1 MPGASEG
8 LFGRFPVKPGM
19 TGGFIPGMTEGFKQG
34 MTESIMPEMA
44 EGFKQGMGCLVMLRL
59 GRGVPAGGGEG
70 DLKGRGDVAG
80 FLLDGEFGLG
90 AGASGPHKDV
100 GTALDR
106 GMKILSSTSG
116 LLRMTVTNASAILR
130 MTGTNTF
137 GIFRMTTPN
146 SFGIFRIT
154 VTNASAI
161 LRMTGTNTF
170 GIFRMTTPNTFGIFR
185 MTTTNASAILR
196 MTGTST
202 FGSLRMTKGIADCL
216 GEDFGLVVAA
226 GAAAGPVEGD
236 GDDEVHVGKVGR
248 RSEATAQQPAVEAAG
263 GEVGVVF
270 QGTWDGTV
278 GALVVH
284 EGGGIGIVHALVG
297 GPVPLEDGVEPV
309 GQGVMGR

>member
-1 MPGASEG
+1 MGQG
-8 LFGRFPVKPGM
+8 LLGRFPVKPGM
-19 TGGFIPGMTEGFKQG
+19 TEGIKQG
-34 MTESIMPEMA
+34 MTEGIRPEVT
-44 EGFKQGMGCLVMLRL
+44 EGAKQGMGCLVMLRL

-70 DLKGRGDVAG
+70 DLKGGGDVAG

-116 LLRMTVTNASAILR
+116 PFRMTATNTFGLLRMR
-130 MTGTNTF
+130 GTNTF
-137 GIFRMTTPN
+137 DIFRMT
-146 SFGIFRIT
+146 
-154 VTNASAI
+154 V
-161 LRMTGTNTF
+161 
-170 GIFRMTTPNTFGIFR
+170 
-185 MTTTNASAILR
+185 
-196 MTGTST
+196 TST
-202 FGSLRMTKGIADCL
+202 FGSLRMIKGIADCL
-216 GEDFGLVVAA
+216 GEDFGLVIAA
-226 GAAAGPVEGD
+226 GAEAGPVEGD
-236 GDDEVHVGKVGR
+236 GDDEVHVGKVGGGGQA
-248 RSEATAQQPAVEAAG
+248 SAQKTTVEAAG

-278 GALVVH
+278 GAFVVH

>member
-1 MPGASEG
+1 MGQG
-8 LFGRFPVKPGM
+8 LLGRFPVKPGM
-19 TGGFIPGMTEGFKQG
+19 TEGAKQG
-34 MTESIMPEMA
+34 MTEGIRPEVT
-44 EGFKQGMGCLVMLRL
+44 EGAKQGMGCLVMLRL
-59 GRGVPAGGGEG
+59 GRGVPVGGGEG
-70 DLKGRGDVAG
+70 DLKGGGDVAG

-90 AGASGPHKDV
+90 AGASGPHKNIR
-100 GTALDR
+100 TALDR

-116 LLRMTVTNASAILR
+116 LLRMTKTQHLRSR

-146 SFGIFRIT
+146 SF
-154 VTNASAI
+154 V
-161 LRMTGTNTF
+161 
-170 GIFRMTTPNTFGIFR
+170 IFR

-196 MTGTST
+196 MTERNNFGPFRRIATNTSGPFRMTGTST
-202 FGSLRMTKGIADCL
+202 FGSLRMIKGIADCL
-216 GEDFGLVVAA
+216 GEDFGLVIAA

-236 GDDEVHVGKVGR
+236 GDNEVHVGEVRGGGQAAAQ
-248 RSEATAQQPAVEAAG
+248 EAPVEAAG

-270 QGTWDGTV
+270 QGTWDGAV

-297 GPVPLEDGVEPV
+297 GPVPLEDRVEAV

>member
-8 LFGRFPVKPGM
+8 LLGRFPVKPGM
-19 TGGFIPGMTEGFKQG
+19 TEGAKQGMTEGIRPEVTEGAKQGMTEGIRPEVTEGVKQG
-34 MTESIMPEMA
+34 MTESI
-44 EGFKQGMGCLVMLRL
+44 KQGMGCLVMLRL

-70 DLKGRGDVAG
+70 DLKGGGDVAG

-90 AGASGPHKDV
+90 AGASGPHKNIR
-100 GTALDR
+100 TALDR

-116 LLRMTVTNASAILR
+116 LLRMTKTQHLRSR

-146 SFGIFRIT
+146 SFGIFKMT
-154 VTNASAI
+154 TTNASAI
-161 LRMTGTNTF
+161 L
-170 GIFRMTTPNTFGIFR
+170 R

-196 MTGTST
+196 MTGRNN
-202 FGSLRMTKGIADCL
+202 FGLIRMTKGITDCL

-236 GDDEVHVGKVGR
+236 GDDEVHVGEVRGGGQAAAQ
-248 RSEATAQQPAVEAAG
+248 EATVEATG
-263 GEVGVVF
+263 GEVGVIL
-270 QGTWDGTV
+270 QGAGDGAV
-278 GALVVH
+278 GAFVVH
-284 EGGGIGIVHALVG
+284 KGGGIGIVHALVG
-297 GPVPLEDGVEPV
+297 GPVPLEDGVEAV

>member
-1 MPGASEG
+1 
-8 LFGRFPVKPGM
+8 
-19 TGGFIPGMTEGFKQG
+19 
-34 MTESIMPEMA
+34 
-44 EGFKQGMGCLVMLRL
+44 MGCLVMLRL

-70 DLKGRGDVAG
+70 DLKGGGDVAG

-90 AGASGPHKDV
+90 AGASGPHKNIR
-100 GTALDR
+100 TALDR

-116 LLRMTVTNASAILR
+116 LLRMTKTQHLRSR

-146 SFGIFRIT
+146 SF
-154 VTNASAI
+154 V
-161 LRMTGTNTF
+161 
-170 GIFRMTTPNTFGIFR
+170 IFR

-196 MTGTST
+196 MTERNNFGPFRMTGTST
-202 FGSLRMTKGIADCL
+202 FGSLRMIKGIADCL
-216 GEDFGLVVAA
+216 GEDFGLVIAA
-226 GAAAGPVEGD
+226 GAEAGPVEGD
-236 GDDEVHVGKVGR
+236 GDDEVHVGKVGGGG
-248 RSEATAQQPAVEAAG
+248 EASAQKTTVEAAG

-270 QGTWDGTV
+270 QGTWDGAV

-309 GQGVMGR
+309 G

>member
-1 MPGASEG
+1 MGQG
-8 LFGRFPVKPGM
+8 LLGRFPVKPGM
-19 TGGFIPGMTEGFKQG
+19 TEGIKQG
-34 MTESIMPEMA
+34 MTEDIRPEVT
-44 EGFKQGMGCLVMLRL
+44 EGAKQGMGCLVMLRL

-70 DLKGRGDVAG
+70 DLKGGGDVAG

-116 LLRMTVTNASAILR
+116 LLRMTKTQHLRSR

-146 SFGIFRIT
+146 SF
-154 VTNASAI
+154 V
-161 LRMTGTNTF
+161 
-170 GIFRMTTPNTFGIFR
+170 IFR

-196 MTGTST
+196 MTERNNFGPFRRIATNTSGPFRMTGTST
-202 FGSLRMTKGIADCL
+202 FGSLRMIKGIADCL
-216 GEDFGLVVAA
+216 GEDFGLVIAA
-226 GAAAGPVEGD
+226 GAEAGPVEGD
-236 GDDEVHVGKVGR
+236 GDDEVHVGKVGGGG
-248 RSEATAQQPAVEAAG
+248 EASAQKTTVEAAG
-263 GEVGVVF
+263 GEVGVIL
-270 QGTWDGTV
+270 QGAGDGAV
-278 GALVVH
+278 GAFVVH